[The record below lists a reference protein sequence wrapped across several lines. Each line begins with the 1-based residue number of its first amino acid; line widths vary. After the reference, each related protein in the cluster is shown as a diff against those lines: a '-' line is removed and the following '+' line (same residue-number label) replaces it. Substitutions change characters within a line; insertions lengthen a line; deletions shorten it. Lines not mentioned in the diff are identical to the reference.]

1 MLPGFFVLKVW
12 ITTVFLPSFST
23 WQFLNFDFFPLT
35 VNVRT
40 KNISVLARRIYT
52 LTLMCLL
59 EEINGLYS
67 TLNGKGMC
75 KELEKRGSL
84 QYNKIYSISHHLFL
98 FTVLLHCP
106 SLVQKH
112 CPKSLLKH
120 QIVLECWET
129 NHIEHKGAKVKNG
142 LDLDTLLCSWSA
154 VLLSAS
160 LKVLVCKLSKSLL
173 LPKENENLEST
184 ERSLCKRCRL
194 KIKEVGVF
202 GQHTLSR

>member
-1 MLPGFFVLKVW
+1 M
-12 ITTVFLPSFST
+12 
-23 WQFLNFDFFPLT
+23 
-35 VNVRT
+35 
-40 KNISVLARRIYT
+40 
-52 LTLMCLL
+52 
-59 EEINGLYS
+59 
-67 TLNGKGMC
+67 
-75 KELEKRGSL
+75 
-84 QYNKIYSISHHLFL
+84 
-98 FTVLLHCP
+98 
-106 SLVQKH
+106 
-112 CPKSLLKH
+112 
-120 QIVLECWET
+120 
-129 NHIEHKGAKVKNG
+129 KNG